1 METSTAVPERRAA
14 PDAHSAADVADTLSE
29 WAVGG
34 GMITIALFPLA
45 LPIIALTAV
54 ALLPLVVP
62 GLAIGLV
69 AAVVALPIIAARAV
83 GRRVI
88 KARRHTHTP
97 EQAPTPAH
105 RGM

>member
-1 METSTAVPERRAA
+1 METSPAVPERRA
-14 PDAHSAADVADTLSE
+14 PDAHSAADVADTLSG

-54 ALLPLVVP
+54 ALLPLLVP
-62 GLAIGLV
+62 VLAIGLV
-69 AAVVALPIIAARAV
+69 AAVVALPILAARAV

-88 KARRHTHTP
+88 KGLRHTRTA
-97 EQAPTPAH
+97 EQAPTAAD
-105 RGM
+105 RGA